1 MCVAAGAGEISQGWE
16 GEEPSL
22 CQSVCIA
29 KDLMA
34 AAQKVNLC
42 FFPPESIF
50 FPMELIP
57 SAVFRQR
64 RQISTHHH
72 PFTAP
77 PPIHRTVNPPNPLHG
92 DECRDTF
99 RKSDLPKR

>member
-16 GEEPSL
+16 GEEPLL
-22 CQSVCIA
+22 CQSACIA

-42 FFPPESIF
+42 FFPRPSIF

-57 SAVFRQR
+57 SAVSGSDVKFQPPTTPL
-64 RQISTHHH
+64 QPHV
-72 PFTAP
+72 PFT
-77 PPIHRTVNPPNPLHG
+77 
-92 DECRDTF
+92 EQ
-99 RKSDLPKR
+99 